1 MKAIQFLGMT
11 AFMAAMLT
19 GCSNDSEL
27 AHSNFPDDNIIR
39 VTAGVNGAI
48 TRAETLG
55 TELNSDFKFSL
66 TVINK
71 APLKEGENSNKYTY
85 GNRIFKK
92 ETGTEWSCDKILLW
106 QDAKTP
112 VDVAA
117 LAPASSSDTFYD
129 SYDFW
134 DEKITPMEYSIT
146 ADQNPQKPE
155 NDLLYYYKSNLVPKD
170 ALNSSGKLDIQFNHA
185 FSMIDIN
192 VTLGTEYSQQEN
204 PIKEVIVGGSKLKA
218 TIDVANSEGKGVAYA
233 STPGETS
240 TTGEN
245 PETDIITTPGTFTKA
260 TTDEEKSKAAYSCI
274 LIPQKIDANKF
285 KVTLKTSSKTYVWTS
300 PSAITL
306 ESGHKYTLELK
317 MGKDKL
323 TAQKGNISAG
333 SWTEGTESDSTLGTK

>member
-19 GCSNDSEL
+19 GCSNDSDL

-39 VTAGVNGAI
+39 VTAGVNGAV
-48 TRAETLG
+48 TRADPMG
-55 TELNSDFKFSL
+55 TVLDSDFSL

-71 APLKEGENSNKYTY
+71 APLDKGVNYNIYSY
-85 GNRIFKK
+85 GNKFFQKQ
-92 ETGTEWSCDKILLW
+92 GSEWICNTPLLW
-106 QDAKTP
+106 QDADTK

-117 LAPASSSDTFYD
+117 LAPAINEMTFNGIYN
-129 SYDFW
+129 YMQ
-134 DEKITPMEYSIT
+134 KIQPLPYNIT
-146 ADQNPQKPE
+146 ADQKTWKPE
-155 NDLLYYYKSNLVPKD
+155 NDLLYYYKSDLVPRT
-170 ALNSSGKLDIQFNHA
+170 ALNSDGKLDIQFNHA
-185 FSMIDIN
+185 FSMIDII

-218 TIDVANSEGKGVAYA
+218 TVDVANSEGYGVAYP
-233 STPGETS
+233 SESGN
-240 TTGEN
+240 N

-260 TTDEEKSKAAYSCI
+260 TTDEENSKAAYSCI
-274 LIPQKIDANKF
+274 LIPQTIDANKF

-306 ESGHKYTLELK
+306 ETGHKYTLALT

-333 SWTEGTESDSTLGTK
+333 SWKEGTAPDSSLGTK

>member
-27 AHSNFPDDNIIR
+27 AHSNFPADNIIR
-39 VTAGVNGAI
+39 VTAGVNGAV

-55 TELNSDFKFSL
+55 TELNNKFSL
-66 TVINK
+66 TVVNK
-71 APLKEGENSNKYTY
+71 DTENEYNYKYTHE
-85 GNRIFKK
+85 NKIFQKI
-92 ETGTEWSCDKILLW
+92 GTEWICNTILLW
-106 QDAKTP
+106 QDAETK

-117 LAPASSSDTFYD
+117 LAPVTNDDMKFFGILDNKNQFQTLEYD
-129 SYDFW
+129 
-134 DEKITPMEYSIT
+134 IT
-146 ADQNPQKPE
+146 ADQKTQKPE
-155 NDLLYYYKSNLVPKD
+155 NDLLYYYESDLVPGK
-170 ALNSSGKLDIQFNHA
+170 ALNSDGKLDIQFNHA

-192 VTLGTEYSQQEN
+192 VTLGTEYSKKEN
-204 PIKEVIVGGSKLKA
+204 PINEVIVGGSKLWA
-218 TIDVANSEGKGVAYA
+218 TIDVTNSKRKGVAYA
-233 STPGETS
+233 SE
-240 TTGEN
+240 EAN
-245 PETDIITTPGTFTKA
+245 PETDITTTPGTFTKA
-260 TTDEEKSKAAYSCI
+260 TTAEEKSKAAYSCI
-274 LIPQKIDANKF
+274 LIPQTIEANKF

-333 SWTEGTESDSTLGTK
+333 SWTEGTGSGSTLGTK

>member
-39 VTAGVNGAI
+39 VTAGVNGAV
-48 TRAETLG
+48 TRADPMG
-55 TELNSDFKFSL
+55 TELKSNFSL

-71 APLKEGENSNKYTY
+71 APLKEGERNSTYSY
-85 GNRIFKK
+85 GNKFFQKN
-92 ETGTEWSCDKILLW
+92 GSEWICSTPLLW
-106 QDAKTP
+106 QDADTK

-117 LAPASSSDTFYD
+117 LAPAIDEMTFNGIYN
-129 SYDFW
+129 YMQ
-134 DEKITPMEYSIT
+134 KIQTLEYSISDNQET
-146 ADQNPQKPE
+146 PSVK
-155 NDLLYYYKSNLVPKD
+155 NDLLYYYQSDLVPRT
-170 ALNSSGKLDIQFNHA
+170 ALNSDGKLDIQFNHA

-192 VTLGTEYSQQEN
+192 VTLGTEYSNKNN
-204 PIKEVIVGGSKLKA
+204 PINKVIVGGSKLKA
-218 TIDVANSEGKGVAYA
+218 TVDVTNSNGVAYA
-233 STPGETS
+233 STK
-240 TTGEN
+240 GEN
-245 PETDIITTPGTFTKA
+245 PETDIITTPGEFTMA
-260 TTDEEKSKAAYSCI
+260 TTDHSTAKFSCI

-306 ESGHKYTLELK
+306 ETGHKYTLALT
-317 MGKDKL
+317 MGRDKL

-333 SWTEGTESDSTLGTK
+333 SWTEGTGSDSTLGTK

>member
-39 VTAGVNGAI
+39 VTAGVNGAV

-55 TELNSDFKFSL
+55 TELNSDFSL

-71 APLKEGENSNKYTY
+71 APLNEGEHSNKYTY

-92 ETGTEWSCDKILLW
+92 TGTEWICSDILLW
-106 QDAKTP
+106 QDAETK

-117 LAPASSSDTFYD
+117 LAPAIDNTTFRD

-134 DEKITPMEYSIT
+134 NEKITTMEYSIT
-146 ADQNPQKPE
+146 ADQKTQSE
-155 NDLLYYYKSNLVPKD
+155 ANDLLYYYKSNMDPGKELKD
-170 ALNSSGKLDIQFNHA
+170 GKLNIQFNHA

-192 VTLGTEYSQQEN
+192 VTLGTEYSNKDN
-204 PIKEVIVGGSKLKA
+204 PISEVIVGGSKLKA

-233 STPGETS
+233 ST
-240 TTGEN
+240 TGEN
-245 PETDIITTPGTFTKA
+245 PETDITTTPGEFTKA
-260 TTDEEKSKAAYSCI
+260 TNNEEKSKAVFSCI
-274 LIPQKIDANKF
+274 LIPQTIEANKF

-306 ESGHKYTLELK
+306 ETGHRYTLELT
-317 MGKDKL
+317 MGKDVV
-323 TAQKGNISAG
+323 TAQNGNISAG
-333 SWTEGTESDSTLGTK
+333 SWTEGTAPDSTLGTK

>member
-39 VTAGVNGAI
+39 VTAGVNGAV

-55 TELNSDFKFSL
+55 TELNSDFSL

-71 APLKEGENSNKYTY
+71 APLNEGEHSNKYTY

-92 ETGTEWSCDKILLW
+92 TGTEWICSDILLW
-106 QDAKTP
+106 QDAETK

-117 LAPASSSDTFYD
+117 LAPAIDNTTFRD

-134 DEKITPMEYSIT
+134 NEKITTMEYSIT
-146 ADQNPQKPE
+146 ADQKTQSVA
-155 NDLLYYYKSNLVPKD
+155 NDLLYYYKSNMDPGKELKD
-170 ALNSSGKLDIQFNHA
+170 GKLNIQFNHA

-192 VTLGTEYSQQEN
+192 VTLGTEYSNKDN
-204 PIKEVIVGGSKLKA
+204 PISEVIVGGSKLKA
-218 TIDVANSEGKGVAYA
+218 TIDVANSDGKGVAYA
-233 STPGETS
+233 S

-245 PETDIITTPGTFTKA
+245 PETDITTTPGEFTKA
-260 TTDEEKSKAAYSCI
+260 TNNEEKSKAVFSCI
-274 LIPQKIDANKF
+274 LIPQTIEANKF

-300 PSAITL
+300 PDAITL
-306 ESGHKYTLELK
+306 KTGHRYTLDLT
-317 MGKDKL
+317 MGKDVV

-333 SWTEGTESDSTLGTK
+333 SWTEGTESGSTLGTK

>member
-27 AHSNFPDDNIIR
+27 AHSNFPADNIIR
-39 VTAGVNGAI
+39 VTAGVNGAV

-55 TELNSDFKFSL
+55 TELNSNFSL

-71 APLKEGENSNKYTY
+71 APLNEGERYSIYSY
-85 GNRIFKK
+85 GNKFFQKN
-92 ETGTEWSCDKILLW
+92 GSEWTCSTPLLW
-106 QDAKTP
+106 QDADTK

-117 LAPASSSDTFYD
+117 LAPAIDEMTFNGIYN
-129 SYDFW
+129 YMQ
-134 DEKITPMEYSIT
+134 KIQTLEYSISDNQET
-146 ADQNPQKPE
+146 PSVK
-155 NDLLYYYKSNLVPKD
+155 NDLLYYYQSDLVPRT
-170 ALNSSGKLDIQFNHA
+170 ALNPDGKLDIQFNHA

-192 VTLGTEYSQQEN
+192 VTLGTEYSNKNN
-204 PIKEVIVGGSKLKA
+204 PINKVIVGGSKLKA
-218 TIDVANSEGKGVAYA
+218 TVDVTNSNGVAYA
-233 STPGETS
+233 SMK
-240 TTGEN
+240 GEN
-245 PETDIITTPGTFTKA
+245 PETDIITTPGEFTMA
-260 TTDEEKSKAAYSCI
+260 TTDHSTAKFSCI

-300 PSAITL
+300 PNAITL
-306 ESGHKYTLELK
+306 EPGHKYTLELK

-333 SWTEGTESDSTLGTK
+333 SWTEGTGPDSTLGTK

>member
-39 VTAGVNGAI
+39 VTAGVNGAV

-55 TELNSDFKFSL
+55 TELDNKFSL
-66 TVINK
+66 TVVNK
-71 APLKEGENSNKYTY
+71 APLKEGERYSIYSY
-85 GNRIFKK
+85 GNKFFQKK
-92 ETGTEWSCDKILLW
+92 GSEWICSTILRW
-106 QDAKTP
+106 QDADTK

-117 LAPASSSDTFYD
+117 LAPAIDEMTFNGIYN
-129 SYDFW
+129 YMQ
-134 DEKITPMEYSIT
+134 KIQTLEYSISDNQET
-146 ADQNPQKPE
+146 PSVK
-155 NDLLYYYKSNLVPKD
+155 NDLLYYYQSDLVPRT
-170 ALNSSGKLDIQFNHA
+170 ALNSDGKLDIQFNHA

-218 TIDVANSEGKGVAYA
+218 TIDVANSEGNVAYA
-233 STPGETS
+233 STGT
-240 TTGEN
+240 N
-245 PETDIITTPGTFTKA
+245 PETDITTTPGTFTKA
-260 TTDEEKSKAAYSCI
+260 ETDEEKSKAAYSCI
-274 LIPQKIDANKF
+274 LIPQTIEANKF

-300 PSAITL
+300 PDAITL
-306 ESGHKYTLELK
+306 KTGHRYTLDLT
-317 MGKDKL
+317 MGKDVV

-333 SWTEGTESDSTLGTK
+333 SWTEGTAPNSTLGTK

>member
-27 AHSNFPDDNIIR
+27 AHSNFPADNIIR
-39 VTAGVNGAI
+39 VTAGVNGAV

-55 TELNSDFKFSL
+55 TELNSDFSL

-71 APLKEGENSNKYTY
+71 APLKEGEHSNKYTY

-92 ETGTEWSCDKILLW
+92 TGTEWICNDILLW
-106 QDAKTP
+106 QDAETK
-112 VDVAA
+112 VNVAA
-117 LAPASSSDTFYD
+117 LAPAIDNTTFRD

-134 DEKITPMEYSIT
+134 NEKITTMEYSISDNQKT
-146 ADQNPQKPE
+146 QKPE
-155 NDLLYYYKSNLVPKD
+155 NDLLYYYKSDLVPKE
-170 ALNSSGKLDIQFNHA
+170 ALKSSGKLNIQFNHA
-185 FSMIDIN
+185 FSMIDII
-192 VTLGTEYSQQEN
+192 VTLGTEYSNKEN
-204 PIKEVIVGGSKLKA
+204 PINEVIVGGSKLKA
-218 TIDVANSEGKGVAYA
+218 TIDVANSEGYGIAYP
-233 STPGETS
+233 SESGN
-240 TTGEN
+240 N
-245 PETDIITTPGTFTKA
+245 PETDITTIPVTFNKA
-260 TTDEEKSKAAYSCI
+260 TTDQENSTAVSSCI
-274 LIPQKIDANKF
+274 LIPQTIDANKF

-300 PSAITL
+300 PNAITL

-333 SWTEGTESDSTLGTK
+333 SWTEGAGSGSTLGTK

>member
-39 VTAGVNGAI
+39 VTAGVNGAV
-48 TRAETLG
+48 TRAETETMG
-55 TELNSDFKFSL
+55 TELNSNFSL

-71 APLKEGENSNKYTY
+71 DPLKENERDNIYSY
-85 GNRIFKK
+85 GNKFFQKQ
-92 ETGTEWSCDKILLW
+92 GSEWISNDILLW
-106 QDAKTP
+106 QDAETK

-117 LAPASSSDTFYD
+117 LAPAIDDMTFNGIYH
-129 SYDFW
+129 YKK
-134 DEKITPMEYSIT
+134 KIQILEYSIT
-146 ADQNPQKPE
+146 ANQETPKPE
-155 NDLLYYYKSNLVPKD
+155 NDLLYYYKSDLVPKNELKD
-170 ALNSSGKLDIQFNHA
+170 GKLNIQFNHA
-185 FSMIDIN
+185 FSMIDII
-192 VTLGTEYSQQEN
+192 VTLGTEYSKKDN
-204 PIKEVIVGGSKLKA
+204 PINEVIVGGSKLKA
-218 TIDVANSEGKGVAYA
+218 TVDVTNRNGYGVAYA
-233 STPGETS
+233 S

-274 LIPQKIDANKF
+274 LIPQKIEANKF

-300 PSAITL
+300 PDAITL
-306 ESGHKYTLELK
+306 ETGHRYTLDLT
-317 MGKDKL
+317 MGKDVV

-333 SWTEGTESDSTLGTK
+333 SWTEGTDSGSTLGTK

>member
-19 GCSNDSEL
+19 GCSNDSDL

-39 VTAGVNGAI
+39 VTAGVNGAV

-55 TELNSDFKFSL
+55 TELNSDYKFSL
-66 TVINK
+66 TVVNK
-71 APLKEGENSNKYTY
+71 DTENEYNYKYTHE
-85 GNRIFKK
+85 NKIFQKI
-92 ETGTEWSCDKILLW
+92 GTEWICNTILLW
-106 QDAKTP
+106 QDAETP

-117 LAPASSSDTFYD
+117 LAPVTNKDWIFQGILGNQNQFQTL
-129 SYDFW
+129 
-134 DEKITPMEYSIT
+134 EYEIT
-146 ADQNPQKPE
+146 ADQKTQKPE
-155 NDLLYYYKSNLVPKD
+155 NDLLYYYKSDLVPGTELKD
-170 ALNSSGKLDIQFNHA
+170 GKLNIQFNHA
-185 FSMIDIN
+185 FSMIDII

-218 TIDVANSEGKGVAYA
+218 TIDVANSEGNVAYA
-233 STPGETS
+233 STMGT
-240 TTGEN
+240 N

-274 LIPQKIDANKF
+274 LIPQTIDANKF

-333 SWTEGTESDSTLGTK
+333 SWTKGTGSGSTLGTK

>member
-19 GCSNDSEL
+19 GCSNDSDL

-39 VTAGVNGAI
+39 VTAGVNGAV

-55 TELNSDFKFSL
+55 TVLNSNFSL

-85 GNRIFKK
+85 GNMFFKK
-92 ETGTEWSCDKILLW
+92 TGTEWICNDILLW
-106 QDAKTP
+106 QDAETK

-117 LAPASSSDTFYD
+117 LAPAIDNTTFRK

-134 DEKITPMEYSIT
+134 DEKITPMEYSII
-146 ADQNPQKPE
+146 ADQTTQIPE
-155 NDLLYYYKSNLVPKD
+155 NDLLYYYKSNLVPKNE
-170 ALNSSGKLDIQFNHA
+170 LNTDGKLDILFNHA

-204 PIKEVIVGGSKLKA
+204 PINKVIVGGSKLKA
-218 TIDVANSEGKGVAYA
+218 TIDVTNSKRKGVAYA
-233 STPGETS
+233 SEGT
-240 TTGEN
+240 N
-245 PETDIITTPGTFTKA
+245 PEADIITTPGTFTMA
-260 TTDEEKSKAAYSCI
+260 TTDQEKSKAAYSCI
-274 LIPQKIDANKF
+274 LIPQKIEANKF

-300 PSAITL
+300 PDAITL
-306 ESGHKYTLELK
+306 ETGHRYTLDLT
-317 MGKDKL
+317 MGKDVV

-333 SWTEGTESDSTLGTK
+333 SWTEGTESGSTLGTK